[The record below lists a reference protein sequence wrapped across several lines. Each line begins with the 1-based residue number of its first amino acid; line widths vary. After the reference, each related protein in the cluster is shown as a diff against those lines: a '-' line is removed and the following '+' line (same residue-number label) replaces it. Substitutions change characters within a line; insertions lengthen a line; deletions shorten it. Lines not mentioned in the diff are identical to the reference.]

1 MKIYKYRGKYVSS
14 FYNLLFFLC
23 LPLSIS
29 GQNTILVKGIVEDQ
43 MHERMPGVTVSIPGT
58 NTGTI
63 TDVNGCYS
71 INVPNNTK
79 ELMFSFVGFQTLTVP
94 IDGKQL
100 IDVTMKE
107 DAIALDELV
116 VVGYGVQKK
125 ESSVAAITQVNGNA
139 LLHLL
144 PLLFQEHLPDRY
156 QASPLFNRQDNLEP
170 IKRKFLSEEFRHG
183 FLTNQWLWSMGWNA
197 ILMILTLMKLKHFLF

>member
-1 MKIYKYRGKYVSS
+1 MKIYKYIGKYVIS

-139 LLHLL
+139 LLQSSASSISGALAGQVPGITTIQSSGQPGADKAKIL
-144 PLLFQEHLPDRY
+144 IRGVSSWVSNEPMVMVDGVERNFNDIDLF
-156 QASPLFNRQDNLEP
+156 
-170 IKRKFLSEEFRHG
+170 
-183 FLTNQWLWSMGWNA
+183 
-197 ILMILTLMKLKHFLF
+197 